1 MTQDGETE
9 DYTAFDHLDALLQHS
24 APGMVDACIYNTAPV
39 PDPIQARYKTE
50 DAEPVVMDM
59 ERFRKAGVEMYGF
72 PLIARESRF
81 ARHDPNLLAQA
92 VINVFGRCCV
102 REGVYGAY
110 DMLARETAPGKI

>member
-1 MTQDGETE
+1 MTDNSIPELTLNP
-9 DYTAFDHLDALLQHS
+9 TAAAEEVPTLTLES
-24 APGMVDACIYNTAPV
+24 NAPAAPAV
-39 PDPIQARYKTE
+39 PEPEKPK
-50 DAEPVVMDM
+50 AEPVEMDL